1 MQQVIYFKLFLSKE
15 GKGAKKKK
23 GKTKQNKKNVHPS
36 ILGDLIINYNKQ

>member
-23 GKTKQNKKNVHPS
+23 RKNKTKRNVHPS
-36 ILGDLIINYNKQ
+36 ILGDLIINNNKQ